1 MTLVTN
7 PRTYPIDQ
15 WSDILKQPLFIGTE
29 GCGTRDIFEKLLAA
43 HNFSLSDFKNVIE
56 VGNPITI
63 IEMLKQGEGISFLY
77 RQLIGDDLK
86 RNELIEIKTIP
97 EFNVKHSI
105 NLVFAKGSSYKE
117 RYQQI
122 ATLVKHL

>member
-1 MTLVTN
+1 M
-7 PRTYPIDQ
+7 
-15 WSDILKQPLFIGTE
+15 
-29 GCGTRDIFEKLLAA
+29 
-43 HNFSLSDFKNVIE
+43 
-56 VGNPITI
+56 
-63 IEMLKQGEGISFLY
+63 Y